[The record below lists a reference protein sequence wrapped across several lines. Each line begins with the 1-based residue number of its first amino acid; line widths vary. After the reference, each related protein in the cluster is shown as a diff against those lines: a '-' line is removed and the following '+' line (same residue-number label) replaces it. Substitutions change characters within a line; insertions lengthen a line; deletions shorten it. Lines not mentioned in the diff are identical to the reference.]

1 MAKLFTTS
9 SKGISISAQWIVGN
23 SIHILDRSAILMHRC
38 EPRAPCEDRCGP
50 LQISTIFC
58 CLITFVANGFN
69 SPLYYFCG
77 GTVVTHSIRFSKR
90 DFILCTLLVKRNDN
104 LIVTKV
110 KFNWELSHAN
120 CWGNQDIINQERYNT
135 IYINALFLFSTK
147 MYILYRV
154 KLGKIFCL
162 DGNKIYALHTDSLHD
177 SEKYHV
183 E

>member
-1 MAKLFTTS
+1 
-9 SKGISISAQWIVGN
+9 
-23 SIHILDRSAILMHRC
+23 MHRC
-38 EPRAPCEDRCGP
+38 ESRAPCEDRCGP

-58 CLITFVANGFN
+58 CLITFVANGSTPHCTTFVVVPL
-69 SPLYYFCG
+69 SPIQ
-77 GTVVTHSIRFSKR
+77 S
-90 DFILCTLLVKRNDN
+90 DFLNVLCTLLVKRNDN
-104 LIVTKV
+104 LEVLIVTKV
-110 KFNWELSHAN
+110 KFNLSHAN

-162 DGNKIYALHTDSLHD
+162 GGNKIYALHTDSLHD